1 MTQEELDKLV
11 ASVTPE
17 RLRTLAL
24 TTWGTFQHRGYT
36 AVPVLALVEGLMAG
50 MDTGDGTEKRQVMLR
65 LRHAILA
72 TVQQMPGATQFP
84 GS

>member
-17 RLRTLAL
+17 RLHALAL
-24 TTWGTFQHRGYT
+24 TVWGVFQHRGRT

-50 MDTGDGTEKRQVMLR
+50 LGTGEGPEKRQVMLR

-72 TVQQMPGATQFP
+72 TVQQMPGSSHFP